1 MPSDSIQFNLIR
13 MSWVC
18 AMILTVLNMIGAQ
31 SMKCGEGRLVDY
43 SFVTVAFLSLFMLN
57 FYVDIKLY

>member
-1 MPSDSIQFNLIR
+1 

-18 AMILTVLNMIGAQ
+18 AMILTVLNMVVVQ
-31 SMKCGEGRLVDY
+31 SMKCGEGRLFDY
-43 SFVTVAFLSLFMLN
+43 SFVMVAFLSLFMLN